1 MNREKDFQSKSH
13 VQIATKYVNIA
24 TRYFANL
31 GIQTE
36 AIKLNGAMEL
46 APRLGLSDYI
56 VDLVDSGRTLQE
68 NNLIEIKK
76 IMDVSSY
83 LVANINSFKV
93 QKSEIGDV
101 IQILRNINANY

>member
-1 MNREKDFQSKSH
+1 
-13 VQIATKYVNIA
+13 
-24 TRYFANL
+24 
-31 GIQTE
+31 
-36 AIKLNGAMEL
+36 MEL